1 MLLLTSRFTYN
12 LEYFLPAF
20 VINHSKSY
28 TMAAVAS
35 WIEYWLEYLL
45 FGGYKTSFSKIRL
58 MGICLI
64 LFGQVLTRAFHNNA
78 LM

>member
-1 MLLLTSRFTYN
+1 
-12 LEYFLPAF
+12 
-20 VINHSKSY
+20 
-28 TMAAVAS
+28 MAAVAS

-64 LFGQVLTRAFHNNA
+64 LFGQVLTRVFHNNA